1 MITQA
6 TIQNFKCLRSLTVN
20 LEPFTVFVGAN
31 GSGKTALLQSIA
43 SMHSRG
49 YIQCG
54 DDPRRPL
61 AIREECLGFI
71 RPYLMS
77 IFPHIKDMRL
87 NKYGTLE
94 IDTGESKNLQTWQ
107 MGSGFDSVVQ
117 TLMPFHEVPFSNLVL
132 LDDLGAN
139 LHPASQRKLVEIL
152 RSFQKE
158 RPKLQI
164 VASTNS
170 PYLLGSM
177 DHEEVCVLA
186 LNNNGFTRCAT
197 LTQHP
202 KFQTWKDEFNAGE
215 MWSFFGEQWV
225 NELPLS

>member
-6 TIQNFKCLRSLTVN
+6 TIKTSKCLQNLTVN
-20 LEPFTVFVGAN
+20 LDPFTVFVGAN
-31 GSGKTALLQSIA
+31 GSGKTAVLQSI
-43 SMHSRG
+43 SFMHYGR
-49 YIQCG
+49 YVQCG
-54 DDPRRPL
+54 DEIRRSL
-61 AIREECLGFI
+61 AIRGEILDPI
-71 RPYLMS
+71 RTYTMS
-77 IFPHIKDMRL
+77 IFPHIKDMRI

-94 IDTGESKNLQTWQ
+94 INVAESKNLQAWQ
-107 MGSGFDSVVQ
+107 MGSGFDSAIR
-117 TLMPFHEVPFSNLVL
+117 TLIPFRGDPLPNLVS
-132 LDDLGAN
+132 LDDLGSN
-139 LHPASQRKLVEIL
+139 LHPASQRKLVGIL

-164 VASTNS
+164 IASTNS

-177 DHEEVCVLA
+177 NHEEVRMLA
-186 LNNNGFTRCAT
+186 LDENGLTRCAA

-225 NELPLS
+225 TELPLP